1 MFSVSFFDRFGSSK
15 WTPKCPKIEPQAPP
29 ENAQESACFWH
40 DSFFDR
46 IDAPSGLQNA
56 PKSSPRG
63 SQDALGA
70 RLPLEAGFG
79 AILGSFLTPPEPR
92 KSCSRLGAVLIFTKI
107 AYGAR
112 EPKIDPTSSPKPPP
126 EASKRLKL
134 STQDGASFL
143 SKFQLKFERFWDPK
157 MAPKITQNLL
167 WRHLGASWR
176 PPGPPGPL
184 RGPSGGL
191 PEAFGERFSSPEC

>member
-1 MFSVSFFDRFGSSK
+1 M
-15 WTPKCPKIEPQAPP
+15 
-29 ENAQESACFWH
+29 
-40 DSFFDR
+40 
-46 IDAPSGLQNA
+46 
-56 PKSSPRG
+56 
-63 SQDALGA
+63 
-70 RLPLEAGFG
+70 PLEAGFG

-92 KSCSRLGAVLIFTKI
+92 KSCSRLGAVLIFAKI

-112 EPKIDPTSSPKPPP
+112 EPKIDPKTSPKSSPKPPP

-134 STQDGASFL
+134 SIQDGASFL

-167 WRHLGASWR
+167 WE
-176 PPGPPGPL
+176 PPGGLRGL

-191 PEAFGERFSSPEC
+191 PEAFGERFSSSECYKTL